1 LTKCFIFNDPT
12 KNTESISRLVTS
24 LLYYSNYQT
33 VIHTRFHNL
42 IHKLNS
48 NKELLSTTNNQMKS
62 NKRSSYLIPNDL
74 QQDLIESKCDEFI
87 HVKPG
92 FLDLNINSRNFLI
105 NT

>member
-1 LTKCFIFNDPT
+1 MTKCFTFNDPS

-48 NKELLSTTNNQMKS
+48 NKELLSTINNQTKS
-62 NKRSSYLIPNDL
+62 MRSSYLMPNDL

-92 FLDLNINSRNFLI
+92 YLDLNINSRNFLI